1 MPHPQ
6 HLFPQRCLSST
17 GDGGKGLGEAS
28 IVGKGPR
35 PWHHTQPQ
43 LSGAQ
48 PGRGRGQLC
57 QSTSW
62 AHTLPAMPWTMGR
75 GGSGGR
81 DTTPCSPWD
90 NLRVSGVLERAAWR
104 GGIDPFNREG
114 NRHRVRSA
122 GGDQEVLYAVCT
134 TRQWGAGDLARPF
147 HTILTQVTF
156 PTLSPVTGLVHHT
169 HPPRK
174 HGDPSTPRVPGPALH
189 SSHVLADVCACLCV
203 CVSVSYRETVPVTQS
218 KQMSGHPGHSY
229 ATFDVR
235 VCHGSVTAF

>member
-1 MPHPQ
+1 MGA
-6 HLFPQRCLSST
+6 R
-17 GDGGKGLGEAS
+17 GWGEAS
-28 IVGKGPR
+28 IVVKGPR
-35 PWHHTQPQ
+35 PWHPTQPQ

-122 GGDQEVLYAVCT
+122 GGDQEVLYAVCA

-174 HGDPSTPRVPGPALH
+174 HGDPSIPRVPGPALH
-189 SSHVLADVCACLCV
+189 SSHVLTDVCACLCV

-218 KQMSGHPGHSY
+218 KQMSGHRGHSY

-235 VCHGSVTAF
+235 VCHDSVTAF